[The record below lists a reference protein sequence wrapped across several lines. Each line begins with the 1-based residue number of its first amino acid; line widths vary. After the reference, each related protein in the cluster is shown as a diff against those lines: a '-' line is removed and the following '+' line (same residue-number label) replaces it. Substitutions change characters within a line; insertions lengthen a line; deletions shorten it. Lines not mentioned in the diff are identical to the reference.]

1 MKAIIAPKFG
11 SPDVLQL
18 KEVDKPAPG
27 DDEVLVKVVAASL
40 NPLDWHLL
48 RGKPFLA
55 RLAPG
60 LGLLRPK
67 KTIPGVDMAGLVE
80 AAGRNVTEF
89 RPGDEVFGTTKDG
102 AFAEYARATEDALEM
117 KPAGTTFEEAAAV
130 PIAAFT
136 ALQALRDKG
145 RVRPGQKVLVNG
157 ASGGV
162 GTFTVEIA
170 KHFGAEVTGVCSTRN
185 LDLVSSIGADRVID
199 YTQEDFARSGRWYD
213 LIIDNA
219 ASRSLSDYKR
229 VLAPEGIYISIGY
242 SPLLMIQLTLRRP
255 WMSWAGGRKMLFML
269 AHRNKKDL
277 AFLRELLES
286 RAIVPVIDR
295 RYPLSETP
303 AALRYLEDGYA
314 RGKVVLT
321 VGTPGAGE

>member
-18 KEVDKPAPG
+18 KDVDKPAPG

-60 LGLLRPK
+60 FGLLRPK
-67 KTIPGVDMAGLVE
+67 KTIPGVDMAGRVE
-80 AAGRNVTEF
+80 AVGRNVTQF

-102 AFAEYARATEDALEM
+102 ALAEYARATEDALEM

-145 RVRPGQKVLVNG
+145 QVRPGQKVLVNG

-162 GTFTVEIA
+162 GTFAVEIA
-170 KHFGAEVTGVCSTRN
+170 KHLGADVTGVCSTRN
-185 LDLVSSIGADRVID
+185 LDLVRSIGADRVID
-199 YTQEDFARSGRWYD
+199 YTQEDFARSGRQYD
-213 LIIDNA
+213 LIIDSA
-219 ASRSLSDYKR
+219 ASRSFSDYKR
-229 VLAPEGIYISIGY
+229 ALAPRGIYVSIGY
-242 SPLLMIQLTLRRP
+242 SPLLMLQIALR
-255 WMSWAGGRKMLFML
+255 GRWTSRGKKMLSML

-303 AALRYLEDGYA
+303 AALRYLEDGHA
-314 RGKVVLT
+314 RGKVVIT
-321 VGTPGAGE
+321 VGMPGDGE